1 MDNLYKISTWRK
13 VSIVVFAL
21 IVVVCL
27 ILLGNIDNIITH
39 KESEKNKPSLI
50 FEQDKVLSHLLS
62 FDELSD
68 KQQREFQLDQEDR
81 LKKYVDTDQDTYV
94 EACNILYN
102 NLKFKDIFSEELCDS
117 LKSIGAD
124 YDDRCKIL
132 RNKVVSDA
140 FNYLYSPF
148 TPNGTRDNRI
158 GLGTNWEEYNQMS
171 IPAKENYIRSD
182 FQHKYEI
189 IVEKENR
196 QRNMLGSILYAII
209 LASGLGIFFLVSAR
223 IGKQNSH
230 ARCLAIYSIVCVA
243 LNIIIYGVMAINNIN
258 SDETQ
263 AFVLFDFLPSIVVLS
278 VTERFL
284 ANKSYQDYQS
294 YYLIPM
300 WLSDN
305 FNLTNEFRKRLFMIF
320 LIYPFFFVVPLP
332 VIGIFFLV
340 FYILPVLLILGII
353 WIVSWIREG
362 KKMDLKP
369 QVKND
374 RARLYCRHCG
384 KLIDADSDYC
394 RYCGKRL

>member
-1 MDNLYKISTWRK
+1 MDNLNKIPTWRK
-13 VSIVVFAL
+13 VLIVVFAL

-27 ILLGNIDNIITH
+27 ILLGNIDNIIN
-39 KESEKNKPSLI
+39 ESEKNKPSLI
-50 FEQDKVLSHLLS
+50 FEQDKILSRLLS
-62 FDELSD
+62 FNELSD
-68 KQQREFQLDQEDR
+68 EQQREFQLDQEDR
-81 LKKYVDTDQDTYV
+81 LNKYVDTDQDTYV

-102 NLKFKDIFSEELCDS
+102 NLKFKDIFSEELIDS
-117 LKSIGAD
+117 LKSIGAN

-148 TPNGTRDNRI
+148 TSNGIRDNRK
-158 GLGTNWEEYNQMS
+158 GLGTDWEEYNQMS

-209 LASGLGIFFLVSAR
+209 LASGLGVFYLISAK
-223 IGKQNSH
+223 IGKKNLH
-230 ARCLAIYSIVCVA
+230 ARYLAIYTIACVA

-258 SDETQ
+258 SDETL

-284 ANKSYQDYQS
+284 AKKSYQDYQS
-294 YYLIPM
+294 YYLIPK
-300 WLSDN
+300 WLSDS
-305 FNLTNEFRKRLFMIF
+305 FNLTKEFRKRLLMIF

-332 VIGIFFLV
+332 VIGMFFLG

-353 WIVSWIREG
+353 WTVLWIREG
-362 KKMDLKP
+362 KKMDGKP
-369 QVKND
+369 QVQND
-374 RARLYCRHCG
+374 KARLYCRHCG

-394 RYCGKRL
+394 RYCGKKL

>member
-62 FDELSD
+62 FDELSYT
-68 KQQREFQLDQEDR
+68 QQRIFILDNEDR
-81 LKKYVDTDQDTYV
+81 LKKYRTLGERQ

-102 NLKFKDIFSEELCDS
+102 NLKFKNVFSAELFDS
-117 LKSIGAD
+117 LKSIGVE
-124 YDDRCKIL
+124 YDDRCEML

-140 FNYLYSPF
+140 FYYLYSPF
-148 TPNGTRDNRI
+148 TPNGTRDNRK
-158 GLGTNWEEYNQMS
+158 GLGADWEEYNQMS

-189 IVEKENR
+189 IVEKEKK
-196 QRNMLGSILYAII
+196 QRKTLESILFMII
-209 LASGLGIFFLVSAR
+209 IASGLGIFFLVSAR

-230 ARCLAIYSIVCVA
+230 ARSLAIYTIICVT
-243 LNIIIYGVMAINNIN
+243 LNIIIFGVMAIDNPNL
-258 SDETQ
+258 DETL

-294 YYLIPM
+294 YFLIPM

-305 FNLTNEFRKRLFMIF
+305 FNLTNEFRKRLLMIF

-332 VIGIFFLV
+332 VIGIFFLG

-353 WIVSWIREG
+353 WTVLWIREG
-362 KKMDLKP
+362 KKMDGKP
-369 QVKND
+369 QVQND
-374 RARLYCRHCG
+374 KARLYCRHCG